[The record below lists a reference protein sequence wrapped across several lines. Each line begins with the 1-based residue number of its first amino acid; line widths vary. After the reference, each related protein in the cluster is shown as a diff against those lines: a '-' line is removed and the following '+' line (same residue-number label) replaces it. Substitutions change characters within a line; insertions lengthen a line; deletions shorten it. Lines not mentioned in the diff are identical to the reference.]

1 MHHEKLDDLEGSLI
15 GYEAKE
21 TGDETEGT
29 MMEAK
34 QSLIKNW
41 HLISAITVYCVFA
54 LQDMAYSE
62 VA

>member
-1 MHHEKLDDLEGSLI
+1 MHHEKNDDLEGSLI

-21 TGDETEGT
+21 ISDETEET
-29 MMEAK
+29 IVEAK
-34 QSLIKNW
+34 QSLIRNW